1 MYRNLVRFG
10 MIKSTKGK
18 LIERL
23 IAGGSVKGFPPDL
36 IRRAEVKLAQID
48 AASCLDDLRIPPSN
62 HLEKLSRDRRGQYSI
77 RINQQWRVCFT
88 WKGEDAFQVEIV
100 DYH

>member
-1 MYRNLVRFG
+1 

-23 IAGGSVKGFPPDL
+23 ISGGANKGFPPDL
-36 IRRAEVKLAQID
+36 VRRAELKIAMID
-48 AASCLDDLRIPPSN
+48 AALTVEDLRIPPSN
-62 HLEKLSRDRRGQYSI
+62 HLETLGGNRKGQYSI
-77 RINQQWRVCFT
+77 RINQQWRVCFI
-88 WKGEDAFQVEIV
+88 WEGADAFNVEIV

>member
-1 MYRNLVRFG
+1 

-18 LIERL
+18 LIEKL
-23 IAGGSVKGFPPDL
+23 ISGASLKGFPPDL
-36 IRRAEVKLAQID
+36 VRRAERRVAQID
-48 AASCLDDLRIPPSN
+48 AAQTIEDLRIPPSN
-62 HLEKLSRDRRGQYSI
+62 HLEKLAGDRQGQYSI

-88 WKGEDAFQVEIV
+88 WEGEDAFDVEIV

>member
-1 MYRNLVRFG
+1 

-23 IAGGSVKGFPPDL
+23 IAGGSVKGFPPHL

-48 AASCLDDLRIPPSN
+48 AAACLDDLRIPPSN
-62 HLEKLSRDRRGQYSI
+62 RLEKPSQDRRGQYSI
-77 RINQQWRVCFT
+77 QINQQWRVCFT
-88 WKGEDAFQVEIV
+88 WKGEDAFRVEIV
-100 DYH
+100 DYHKGE